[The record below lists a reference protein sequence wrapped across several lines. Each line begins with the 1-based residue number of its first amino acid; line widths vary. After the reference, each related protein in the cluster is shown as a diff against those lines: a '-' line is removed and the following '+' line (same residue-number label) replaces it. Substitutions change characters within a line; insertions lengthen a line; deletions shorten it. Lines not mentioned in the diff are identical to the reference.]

1 MRLYCLLTFVWQ
13 YASNYSFWVLSF
25 WDNIGIFLTHE
36 HPMSVAIL
44 LPLIQLTYLSVQGH
58 SRLLVNTFAWF
69 LYFEVDMLLY
79 LFLTKKLENIN
90 LKLYY
95 LLVLSYHIC
104 KLNHLI
110 SNHMKLIFCHNFFFL
125 LMQITS
131 VQNKTM

>member
-58 SRLLVNTFAWF
+58 SRLLVYTFAWF

-110 SNHMKLIFCHNFFFL
+110 SNHMKLIFCHIYFL